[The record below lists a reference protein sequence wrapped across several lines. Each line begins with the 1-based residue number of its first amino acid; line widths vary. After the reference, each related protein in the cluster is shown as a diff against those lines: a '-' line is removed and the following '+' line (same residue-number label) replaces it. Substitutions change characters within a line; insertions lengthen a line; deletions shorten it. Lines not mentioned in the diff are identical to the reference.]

1 MSTLLLCVIYASFI
15 SLGLPDAMLGAG
27 WPAMRLEFGVPVAY
41 AGILQMIIS
50 AGTIV
55 SSMNSGKI
63 LRRFGTGRVT
73 AVSVCM
79 TALALAGFSYLPS
92 FYWLILAAIPL
103 GLGAGSVDAGLNAYV
118 AAHYESRHMSWLH
131 SFWGVGALSGPIVIS
146 FALSRSVSWR
156 MGYASIA
163 AVQALLV
170 VVLAFTLPLWDRVRL
185 RGFIAGGESGGESNG
200 KTALRGESSLKSESS
215 SSREPVLVSEAHLS
229 LASVLRIKGVPF
241 ALASFLLY
249 CGIES
254 SMGLWSASF
263 LVGVRGVEP
272 ASAARWASA
281 FYASITLG
289 RFITGFLTFRV
300 RNEDLIRGGAFL
312 ILCGVISMLLPLHL
326 YATFAGIILVG
337 LGCAPIFPCMLH
349 LTPARFGANGSQSV
363 MGVQMAFAYVGSTC
377 VPPSFGALSS
387 YTGLAALPLFALAL
401 ACGLASATELA
412 RRKAVSGR

>member
-1 MSTLLLCVIYASFI
+1 MATLLLCVIYASFI

-27 WPAMRLEFGVPVAY
+27 WPAMRLEFGAPIAY

-55 SSMNSGKI
+55 SSMNSGRI

-79 TALALAGFSYLPS
+79 TALALAGFSLLPS

-131 SFWGVGALSGPIVIS
+131 SFWGVGALSGPMVIS

-170 VVLAFTLPLWDRVRL
+170 VVLVFALPLWDRVRL
-185 RGFIAGGESGGESNG
+185 RGVES
-200 KTALRGESSLKSESS
+200 TTQSESS
-215 SSREPVLVSEAHLS
+215 SSREPALESEAHLS

-263 LVGVRGVEP
+263 LVGVRGIEP
-272 ASAARWASA
+272 AIAARWASA

-289 RFITGFLTFRV
+289 RFITGFVTFRV
-300 RNEDLIRGGAFL
+300 KNEDLIRGGAFL
-312 ILCGVISMLLPLHL
+312 ILCGVISMLLPLPL

-387 YTGLAALPLFALAL
+387 HTGLAALPPFALAL
-401 ACGLASATELA
+401 ALGLAAATELA